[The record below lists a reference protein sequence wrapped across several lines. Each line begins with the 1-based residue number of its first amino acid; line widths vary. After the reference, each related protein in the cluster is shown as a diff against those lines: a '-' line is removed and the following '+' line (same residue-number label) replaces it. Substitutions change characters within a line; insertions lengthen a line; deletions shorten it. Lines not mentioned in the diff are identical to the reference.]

1 MDPAEIPL
9 RDLHLPADIGW
20 WPPAPGWWLLLG
32 LAGIGLLALI
42 VFALKARAGNAARCA
57 ALRMLDEY
65 AGDYRRHRN
74 PVVLATQVS
83 ALLRRVMLAY
93 APRSEIAGLT
103 GREWL
108 EWLDRDLDDAA
119 FAGGVGRQLLELPYR
134 NPDAP
139 VADDPGADDLGV
151 DERGADEPVADDK
164 IDALLE
170 AVRRRI
176 RTPVGGTA

>member
-42 VFALKARAGNAARCA
+42 VFARKARAGNAARRA
-57 ALRMLDEY
+57 ALRALDDY

-74 PVVLATQVS
+74 PVMLATQVS

-103 GREWL
+103 GKEWL

-119 FAGGVGRQLLELPYR
+119 FAGGPGRQLLELPYR
-134 NPDAP
+134 NPGAP
-139 VADDPGADDLGV
+139 VADNPGADNPGA
-151 DERGADEPVADDK
+151 DERDADEPVADDK

-170 AVRRRI
+170 VVRRRI